1 MKLLV
6 KCGHKRRQG
15 KDSEINKQ
23 GLLFSQVQKTR
34 GMEENQGVQEV
45 EERNEGKSF
54 RPEP

>member
-23 GLLFSQVQKTR
+23 GLLFSQAQKTR